1 MSSDTK
7 EIDRIL
13 DFWFGSLIE
22 NEIPSEEYRRKWWV
36 KDHENDMRIKNQFGD
51 SFELAKKG
59 GLNHWKAN
67 SEGTLALII
76 LLDQF
81 SRNIFRDTEEA
92 FSQDQ
97 EAIEICIN
105 GIKKGFDN
113 ELHPIQRIFYY
124 MPLMHSEDMGMQE
137 KSIECFCNLEKQFT
151 TPESISKMI
160 SSSSDYAF
168 KHYVII
174 KRFGRYP
181 HRNKILGR
189 ESTQE
194 EIEFLSQPGS
204 SF

>member
-22 NEIPSEEYRRKWWV
+22 NEIPSEEYQRKWWI
-36 KDHENDMRIKNQFGD
+36 KNHENDMQIKNQFGD
-51 SFELAKKG
+51 SFELANKG

-67 SEGTLALII
+67 SDGTLALII

-81 SRNIFRDTEEA
+81 SRNIFRDTAEA

-97 EAIEICIN
+97 EAINICIN

-113 ELHPIQRIFYY
+113 ERHPIQRIFYY

-137 KSIECFCNLEKQFT
+137 KSIECFSNLAKQFT
-151 TPESISKMI
+151 TPETISKMV
-160 SSSSDYAF
+160 SGSSDYAL

-174 KRFGRYP
+174 KRFKRYP

>member
-1 MSSDTK
+1 MRSDTK

-22 NEIPSEEYRRKWWV
+22 NEVLSEVYRKRWWM
-36 KDHENDMRIKNQFGD
+36 KDSENDRKIKNRFGD

-67 SEGTLALII
+67 SDGTLALII

-81 SRNIFRDTEEA
+81 SRNIFRDTAEA

-97 EAIEICIN
+97 EAIEVCIN

-137 KSIECFCNLEKQFT
+137 KSIECFSNLAKQFT
-151 TPESISKMI
+151 TPEAISKMV
-160 SSSSDYAF
+160 SGSSDYAL